1 VQQTGSE
8 LSVSMH
14 CTLQPTTSIVD
25 AHDFTVRLEDYLR
38 SKIPNLGRVVIHAE
52 PKE

>member
-1 VQQTGSE
+1 VQQTGPE
-8 LSVSMH
+8 LSVSLH
-14 CTLQPTTSIVD
+14 CTLQPATPIVD

-38 SKIPNLGRVVIHAE
+38 AHIPKLGRVVIHAE